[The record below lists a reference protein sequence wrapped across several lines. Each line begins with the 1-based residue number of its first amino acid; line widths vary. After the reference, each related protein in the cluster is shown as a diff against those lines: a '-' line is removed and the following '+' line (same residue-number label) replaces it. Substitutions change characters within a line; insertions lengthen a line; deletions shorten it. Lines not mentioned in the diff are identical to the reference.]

1 MNHDVFKV
9 ILEYGDEYY
18 HKYKQQ
24 AFARKY
30 ACIFIHL
37 YKFRLRVQLIV
48 CTFPSTTY
56 RRMNPY
62 VTRSF
67 GTITISVFMSIG
79 PADLQEKIKGNLQ
92 SALGIVSLEL
102 IHSSVMISRNHLSY
116 FWTITFLQTTRFNS
130 FQLSPY
136 LRDKVSLEHWTIIPV
151 YVKFLC
157 KIPLTLQTVIVA

>member
-1 MNHDVFKV
+1 MNHDVSKV

-18 HKYKQQ
+18 YEHKQE
-24 AFARKY
+24 AFARPK
-30 ACIFIHL
+30 IRL

-102 IHSSVMISRNHLSY
+102 IHRSVMISRNHLSY
-116 FWTITFLQTTRFNS
+116 FWTTTFLQTTRFNS

-136 LRDKVSLEHWTIIPV
+136 MRIEVSLEHWTIIPL

-157 KIPLTLQTVIVA
+157 KIPLTLQTLIVT

>member
-1 MNHDVFKV
+1 MNNDVSKV

-18 HKYKQQ
+18 YEHKQE
-24 AFARKY
+24 AFARPK
-30 ACIFIHL
+30 IRL

-79 PADLQEKIKGNLQ
+79 PADLQEKIKDNLQ

-102 IHSSVMISRNHLSY
+102 IHRSVMISRNDLSY
-116 FWTITFLQTTRFNS
+116 F
-130 FQLSPY
+130 
-136 LRDKVSLEHWTIIPV
+136 
-151 YVKFLC
+151 
-157 KIPLTLQTVIVA
+157 